1 MGAAAVSAPVVGV
14 VRFTT
19 AERERL
25 LALPRIGPLVIES
38 LEAAGFHSLDAIR
51 RTGLDAV
58 VDAVCRQQGQV
69 AWRNRRRA
77 LAAALA

>member
-1 MGAAAVSAPVVGV
+1 MSAPLEDA

-19 AERERL
+19 AERQRL
-25 LALPRIGPLVIES
+25 LALPRIGPRVIDS
-38 LEAAGFHSLDAIR
+38 LEAAGFHSLDAMR

-58 VDAVCRQQGQV
+58 VDVVCRQQGQV

-77 LAAALA
+77 LAAAFD